1 MTGWAGPAARA
12 VIDFVAALT
21 DSQAVALME
30 ALSGR
35 SRQLWTDAFVL

>member
-1 MTGWAGPAARA
+1 MTRARGRA

-21 DSQAVALME
+21 DNQAVGLME